1 MSAPKN
7 SCHNL
12 QIALKWQQAGLSVF
26 VAGPDK
32 KPRVKW
38 RDVSTTDSDQI
49 EKWFKQWPDALPAI
63 DLAKSG
69 HIILDGDRHGGPDG
83 VAAAEQ
89 LFAERS
95 LNAAAIPTVITP
107 QDGRHYWFMQPTEG
121 EPLGNSDKPIR
132 DKGINVR
139 GEGGYVIAPG
149 TRLPDGREYKRDPST
164 PSALEAVQTGTVP
177 VLPPAIE
184 KLLRA
189 NGGHS
194 AAQMPPHNGT
204 TYSPTSSREESYARA
219 ALNSIAHKIAS
230 TPPNTGRNN
239 ELNNGALTMGHMVAA
254 GWIGRSTVEG
264 RLFDAATTCGLV
276 NDDGQRSVLATI
288 KSGLDAGEKE
298 PHAPLRDREECR
310 APNHS
315 ADAKPSDG
323 NEEKKSET
331 LLPLP
336 FISMANWDDEPL
348 PDREWAVPN
357 RIPLRQPVILS
368 GEGGAGKSNTALH
381 LCCAH
386 SLGRDWLGSMPEPGA
401 AIFLD
406 AEDDEKELH
415 LRTAAITRHYGV
427 TFDDLIKGGLHLL
440 SFAGKDVVLATV
452 ARSGKVEPTPLYKQI
467 LEAAGD
473 IKPKMFGIASSAN
486 VFAGNENERAQVQQF
501 VGLLTR
507 IAVVANGS
515 VQLISHPSLT
525 GISTDTGLSGTTQWH
540 NAVRARSYM
549 KSIKPEAGEQPNS
562 DLRELVFK
570 KNQYGPIS
578 ETIVLRYK
586 NGLFLPVPGMNNL
599 DKAAREAKAEE
610 VFLALLRRFARENRI
625 ASDKPGTSYA
635 PALFAKEDE
644 AIKAGLSSKNLAA
657 AMRELFKAEK
667 IWNEPYGRPSR
678 PSYRII
684 VKERGV

>member
-1 MSAPKN
+1 
-7 SCHNL
+7 
-12 QIALKWQQAGLSVF
+12 
-26 VAGPDK
+26 
-32 KPRVKW
+32 
-38 RDVSTTDSDQI
+38 
-49 EKWFKQWPDALPAI
+49 
-63 DLAKSG
+63 
-69 HIILDGDRHGGPDG
+69 
-83 VAAAEQ
+83 
-89 LFAERS
+89 
-95 LNAAAIPTVITP
+95 
-107 QDGRHYWFMQPTEG
+107 
-121 EPLGNSDKPIR
+121 
-132 DKGINVR
+132 
-139 GEGGYVIAPG
+139 
-149 TRLPDGREYKRDPST
+149 
-164 PSALEAVQTGTVP
+164 
-177 VLPPAIE
+177 
-184 KLLRA
+184 
-189 NGGHS
+189 
-194 AAQMPPHNGT
+194 
-204 TYSPTSSREESYARA
+204 
-219 ALNSIAHKIAS
+219 
-230 TPPNTGRNN
+230 
-239 ELNNGALTMGHMVAA
+239 
-254 GWIGRSTVEG
+254 
-264 RLFDAATTCGLV
+264 
-276 NDDGQRSVLATI
+276 
-288 KSGLDAGEKE
+288 
-298 PHAPLRDREECR
+298 
-310 APNHS
+310 
-315 ADAKPSDG
+315 
-323 NEEKKSET
+323 
-331 LLPLP
+331 
-336 FISMANWDDEPL
+336 
-348 PDREWAVPN
+348 
-357 RIPLRQPVILS
+357 
-368 GEGGAGKSNTALH
+368 
-381 LCCAH
+381 
-386 SLGRDWLGSMPEPGA
+386 MPEPGA

-415 LRTAAITRHYGV
+415 LRAAAITRHYGV

-578 ETIVLRYK
+578 ETIVLRYQ

-610 VFLALLRRFARENRI
+610 VFLALLHRFTRENRI
-625 ASDKPGTSYA
+625 ASYKPGTSYA

-678 PSYRII
+678 PSHRIM

>member
-7 SCHNL
+7 GSHNL
-12 QIALKWQQAGLSVF
+12 QVALKWQQAGLSIF
-26 VAGPDK
+26 VAGPDQ
-32 KPRVKW
+32 KPHVKW
-38 RDVSTTDSDQI
+38 RDVSTIDPDQI
-49 EKWFKQWPDALPAI
+49 KEWFTRWPDALPAI
-63 DLAKSG
+63 DLAKSR

-121 EPLGNSDKPIR
+121 EPLGNSDKSIR
-132 DKGINVR
+132 DKAINVR
-139 GEGGYVIAPG
+139 GVGGYVIAPG
-149 TRLPDGREYKRDPST
+149 TRLPDGRQYKRDPNT

-184 KLLRA
+184 KLLRG
-189 NGGHS
+189 NGRHS
-194 AAQMPPHNGT
+194 GEVPPHNGA

-230 TPPNTGRNN
+230 TPPNAGRNN

-254 GWIGRSTVEG
+254 GWIGRATVEG
-264 RLFDAATTCGLV
+264 RLFNAAITCGLV
-276 NDDGQRSVLATI
+276 KDDGQRSVLATI
-288 KSGLDAGEKE
+288 KSGLDSGEKE
-298 PHAPLRDREECR
+298 PHAPLSDREEYR
-310 APNHS
+310 RPNGNTH
-315 ADAKPSDG
+315 AKPGDG
-323 NEEKKSET
+323 NEEKKNGT
-331 LLPLP
+331 LPPLP
-336 FISMANWDDEPL
+336 FISMAKWDNEPL
-348 PDREWAVPN
+348 PEREWAVPD
-357 RIPLRQPVILS
+357 RIPLRQPAIIS
-368 GEGGAGKSNTALH
+368 GEGGAGKSCTTLH

-386 SLGRDWLGSMPEPGA
+386 SLARDWLGSMPEPGP

-415 LRTAAITRHYGV
+415 LRTAAIAKYYGV

-452 ARSGKVEPTPLYKQI
+452 ARSGKVEPTPLYEQI

-578 ETIVLRYK
+578 ETIVLRYQ
-586 NGLFLPVPGMNNL
+586 NGLFLPVPGMANL
-599 DKAAREAKAEE
+599 DKAARGAQAEE
-610 VFLALLRRFARENRI
+610 IFLVLLRRFTRENRVV
-625 ASDKPGTSYA
+625 SDKPGTSYA

-678 PSYRII
+678 PSYRIMI
-684 VKERGV
+684 KGWGA